1 MHGPDLCMGLNIRLE
16 GDRPQRQRHT
26 GVQHISRTQQM
37 SGGKSNFFGVLRPC
51 HIQLLVNSH
60 SLNILFCFGGSLM
73 FKRFL
78 LASAALVLWSAPGF
92 AADLPMKAPEYV
104 PPPVYDWTGFYI
116 GGNAG
121 WGWETVKSTEIAPGS
136 GAFPIGTAF
145 TPRHTNGWLG
155 GVQGGYNWQVAPNF
169 VFGLEGEYTWSDLT
183 GTSVTISTVPRFVGF
198 TSTSTSKLKDFA
210 LGTFR
215 LGYAAGN
222 WLFYGKAG
230 VAWGQFNG
238 SSIATNPNGS
248 LFETTTFGGNTAGG
262 VVGIGTEWGFAPG
275 WSARIEY
282 DHIFFDSRPVLISGT
297 VNLTNTSSGSN
308 VDLVRAG
315 VNYRSTGAPLS

>member
-1 MHGPDLCMGLNIRLE
+1 MTETNRRIGSGEYKTDVAWTSQAGAPFPYKLLADLLIFR
-16 GDRPQRQRHT
+16 
-26 GVQHISRTQQM
+26 RT
-37 SGGKSNFFGVLRPC
+37 SVVKKL
-51 HIQLLVNSH
+51 
-60 SLNILFCFGGSLM
+60 
-73 FKRFL
+73 L
-78 LASAALVLWSAPGF
+78 LASAALVALISANPVL
-92 AADLPMKAPEYV
+92 AADLPARTYSKAPVYV
-104 PPPVYDWTGFYI
+104 PPPIYNWTGFYI
-116 GGNAG
+116 GGNLG
-121 WGWETVKSTEIAPGS
+121 WGWAGLESTEIAPGTV
-136 GAFPIGTAF
+136 AFPIGAAF
-145 TPRHTNGWLG
+145 TKNNENGFLG
-155 GVQGGYNWQVAPNF
+155 GVQTGYNWQVAPNF

-315 VNYRSTGAPLS
+315 VNYRFNWGAPVVANY